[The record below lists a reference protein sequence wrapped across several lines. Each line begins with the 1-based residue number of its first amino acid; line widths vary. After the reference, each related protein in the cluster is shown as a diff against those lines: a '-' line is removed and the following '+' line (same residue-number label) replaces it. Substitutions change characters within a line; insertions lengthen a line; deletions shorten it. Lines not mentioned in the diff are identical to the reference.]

1 MFRKIGFIVGCLA
14 CGMCI
19 FSACSIHDLSDAK
32 QIVAQADSVGAEGG
46 MYSDSLSLAQAYETL
61 SSFNYPLLSTLN
73 SQLSTDFVHACYHYG
88 KLLRAKD
95 DPVAAMQVF
104 INATHAGSG
113 DKQILGRIYNNMG
126 DICHRASEFDLSY
139 DMFKRSADVFLCDKD
154 TLSYYY
160 CLNDMALELAE
171 QGKKEETYTILDNII
186 INCKDRDIYLKTIET
201 RAVAC
206 KKVHQYDS
214 TIYYTSLSFKYGCY
228 DQNILINRAQ
238 AYSLMGFKD
247 SAVYYATHVLSGS
260 NEPFG
265 RNNALYILTNDDKTK
280 NIDEVRETAAERSDT
295 QKLIETSRSK
305 HAQAVQLLEQDIN
318 RKPSFTWLYAILITL
333 LFIGTGIFIYV
344 HKKKKRHQLLSQQ
357 IEDLESKNQDILSQR
372 RKQIEAKCMMLANSS
387 NIKETFC
394 WNDFE
399 MLCKNVDTH
408 FYMLAEKLRQ
418 KHILNEQEIRLCIL
432 VLLNISRNQIAEI
445 LLYAPNGVG
454 KFKYRV
460 AQKFQVEGKNL
471 RNYMICLAI
480 DEPYK

>member
-1 MFRKIGFIVGCLA
+1 MTYLRHIILLL
-14 CGMCI
+14 
-19 FSACSIHDLSDAK
+19 FSAYFTACSSNALSEAK
-32 QIVAQADSVGAEGG
+32 QTVAQADSVWAGGG

-61 SSFNYPLLSTLN
+61 GHLSLFNFHLSPAY
-73 SQLSTDFVHACYHYG
+73 VHACYHYG

-104 INATHAGSG
+104 INATHSG
-113 DKQILGRIYNNMG
+113 LDDKQILGRIYNNMG

-139 DMFKRSADVFLCDKD
+139 DMFKRSADVFLSDKD

-160 CLNDMALELAE
+160 CLNDMAFELAE
-171 QGKKEETYTILDNII
+171 QGKKEETYTILDNIL

-206 KKVHQYDS
+206 KLVHQYDS

-228 DQNILINRAQ
+228 AKNILLNRAQ
-238 AYSLMGFKD
+238 AYSKIGQKD
-247 SAVYYATHVLSGS
+247 SAVYYANELVLHIDELFFINS
-260 NEPFG
+260 
-265 RNNALYILTNDDKTK
+265 ALYILTHEDDNKG
-280 NIDEVRETAAERSDT
+280 IDEIRNISAERSDT
-295 QKLIETSRSK
+295 QKLIEIRQGKLS
-305 HAQAVQLLEQDIN
+305 QAVQLLEQDIN
-318 RKPSFTWLYAILITL
+318 RKPSLTWLYAILITL

-357 IEDLESKNQDILSQR
+357 IEDLESKNQDTLSQR
-372 RKQIEAKCMMLANSS
+372 RKQIEAKCMILANSS
-387 NIKETFC
+387 NIKETLC

-445 LLYAPNGVG
+445 LLYAPNGIG

-471 RNYMICLAI
+471 RNYLICLAI